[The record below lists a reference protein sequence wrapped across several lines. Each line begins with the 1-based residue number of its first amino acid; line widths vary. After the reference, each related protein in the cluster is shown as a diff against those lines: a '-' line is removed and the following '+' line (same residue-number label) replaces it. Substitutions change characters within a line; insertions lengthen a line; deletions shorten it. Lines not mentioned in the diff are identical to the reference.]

1 MRELRDCRTMYNALG
16 IVKVH
21 KCRKRSC
28 DNVRIDQKRSA
39 ILWMLYQ
46 TKKLN
51 VKFLTIKLTIR
62 KLSAIMYVLRYFG
75 MEVIHAATV

>member
-1 MRELRDCRTMYNALG
+1 MWELRDCRTMYNALG

-21 KCRKRSC
+21 KCRRRSC
-28 DNVRIDQKRSA
+28 DNVRIDQKRA
-39 ILWMLYQ
+39 AFLWMLYQ
-46 TKKLN
+46 TKKSN

-62 KLSAIMYVLRYFG
+62 KLSAIMYVLSNLG